1 MSFGPKKSELKI
13 GESSAFFTYVK
24 SSTVKNNFQ
33 GVVNADDN
41 AAQNLRMGEKHQ
53 ECSEQVVTDLQILEN
68 GEAGESYLQGD
79 DFPSSN
85 SIPDSLSMERSCT
98 PTASVELQQQRDF
111 KDEKFSQVISH
122 PRNQHQLDVSGLPAQ
137 AGFPYC
143 ISGVVNQV
151 MMPSAAQLYQKNL
164 HELQNHASK
173 AMFSQYHHLPQCP
186 PHING
191 IASFPYYPVNICL
204 PPGQM
209 SHSWP
214 SVGSSSSPEV
224 SLNKMDRR
232 EAALI
237 KFRQKRKERC
247 FDKKIRYVNRK
258 QLAERR
264 PRVRGQFVRKVNGVN
279 VDLNGQPTS
288 ADSDEDDGEDEEKHA

>member
-1 MSFGPKKSELKI
+1 
-13 GESSAFFTYVK
+13 
-24 SSTVKNNFQ
+24 
-33 GVVNADDN
+33 
-41 AAQNLRMGEKHQ
+41 MGEKHQ
-53 ECSEQVVTDLQILEN
+53 ECSDQVVTDPQIHEN
-68 GEAGESYLQGD
+68 GEAGESYSQGD
-79 DFPSSN
+79 EFPSSN

-98 PTASVELQQQRDF
+98 PPASVELPQQRDF

-122 PRNQHQLDVSGLPAQ
+122 PRNQHQFDVSGLPAQ
-137 AGFPYC
+137 AAFPYC
-143 ISGVVNQV
+143 IPGVVNQV

-173 AMFSQYHHLPQCP
+173 AMMSQYHHVPQCP
-186 PHING
+186 PHVNG
-191 IASFPYYPVNICL
+191 MASFPYYPVNICL
-204 PPGQM
+204 QPGQM
-209 SHSWP
+209 STSHSWP

-224 SLNKMDRR
+224 NLNKMDRR
-232 EAALI
+232 EAALM

-258 QLAERR
+258 RLAERR

-288 ADSDEDDGEDEEKHA
+288 ADSDEDDGEDEEQHA